1 MKANTVEQNERWAIE
16 HLGEP
21 KARRGNELIYLC
33 PLHTEEHASFAL
45 NVEKGAFNC
54 QVCGGGSLKA
64 LAEKRGW
71 PLPGHNGSKPV
82 GTLEAVYSYTD
93 EAGTELFQGVRFK
106 DPKGFRQRRSNGRGG
121 WDWGLKGVR
130 RVLYHLPEVKAAVTA
145 GTCVFIAEG
154 EKDVETLRALGL
166 VATCNPMGAGKWE
179 TGYTEALRG
188 AVEAVILPDHDRPGM
203 KHAKQVANALHA
215 AGIPTKVVPL
225 FDGDLPENHG
235 PDVSDWL
242 ADGHT
247 LADLA
252 ARVEAAPGY
261 TPAMFPDLAP
271 DATPQSA
278 EPGPDPEARLSK
290 VEAVYSAM
298 VGKIAQPFRAQN
310 KYFAV
315 FNEKLFMVE
324 ARPFRG
330 YLRHEARGITG
341 GVLSDTTIKAVQSQ
355 ILAHM
360 EHELTPRPPEVK
372 TGKRV
377 LESGGKFFLRLDD
390 TRAAALTPN
399 GVEILPALNLIQ
411 SGAAFLPEYDGGALP
426 LPADPDGP
434 GPVVEWFMETAGHK
448 LQSDA
453 EAVFVLLWLLSA
465 FIPIPERPA
474 LYFHGP
480 QGAGKSMLSEILKN
494 LIDPPSIGALSSPPQ
509 TPQDAYIIAASQ
521 YLVAVDNI
529 GGLSPEIQDAFSSII
544 TGTSFKT
551 RELFTVGEQATIT
564 PGLTCFIFNGLSIPS
579 LQNDLMDRIIPLEV
593 KHGRDRDK
601 AEIRGDLNARK
612 PAILGSVF
620 KIIGKAMEVDRSQF
634 KPVSRFTEWER
645 WVYAIAE
652 AAGVDS
658 GRVRS
663 KFKAKIDLR
672 AEDILEA
679 DDVARTI
686 RRMVTA
692 RGFVEGTADGIYK
705 DAKAQAEDAGLN
717 TGRGGG
723 WPQSPHA
730 FGCRLTRIQ
739 RDLSRCGFKVEKKR
753 TNAASVWGIYA
764 PDEAKTP
771 GNSDEI

>member
-1 MKANTVEQNERWAIE
+1 MKASIVESWALT
-16 HLGEP
+16 HLKEP
-21 KARRGNELIYLC
+21 KAKRNGEWIYLC
-33 PLHTEEHASFAL
+33 PLHAEENPSFAL
-45 NVEKGAFNC
+45 NPEKGVYKCFI
-54 QVCGGGSLKA
+54 CGGGSVKE
-64 LAEKRGW
+64 LAERLGVA
-71 PLPGHNGSKPV
+71 PPGRNG
-82 GTLEAVYSYTD
+82 TEAAAYSYTD
-93 EAGTELFQGVRFK
+93 EAGVELFQGVRFN
-106 DPKGFRQRRSNGRGG
+106 DPKGFKQRHRDGFGKWVWN
-121 WDWGLKGVR
+121 LQGVR
-130 RVLYHLPEVKAAVTA
+130 RVLYRLPEVLTAVTA
-145 GTCVFIAEG
+145 GSRVFIAEG
-154 EKDVETLRALGL
+154 EKDVETLRALNL
-166 VATCNPMGAGKWE
+166 AATCNPMGAGKWE
-179 TGYTEALRG
+179 TGYTESLRG

-247 LADLA
+247 PEDLL

-298 VGKIAQPFRAQN
+298 VGKIAQPFRAQG

-377 LESGGKFFLRLDD
+377 MESGGKFFLRLDD

-426 LPADPDGP
+426 LPADPEGP
-434 GPVVEWFMETAGHK
+434 GPVMEWFMETAGHK
-448 LQSDA
+448 LQGDG

-465 FIPIPERPA
+465 FIPIQERPA

-480 QGAGKSMLSEILKN
+480 QGAGKSMLSEVLKN
-494 LIDPPSIGALSSPPQ
+494 LIDPPSVGALSSPPQ
-509 TPQDAYIIAASQ
+509 TPQDAFVIAANQ

-529 GGLSPEIQDAFSSII
+529 SGLAPEIQDAFARII
-544 TGTSFKT
+544 TGGSNTARTLYTDS
-551 RELFTVGEQATIT
+551 ELTTIT
-564 PGLTCFIFNGLSIPS
+564 PGLTCFVFNGLSIPS

-593 KHGRDRDK
+593 RHGSDRDK
-601 AEIRGDLNARK
+601 AEIRGALEARK
-612 PAILGSVF
+612 PAILGSIF
-620 KIIGKAMEVDRSQF
+620 QIIGKAMALDRS
-634 KPVSRFTEWER
+634 KYPTVSRFTEWER
-645 WVYAIAE
+645 WVYSIAE
-652 AAGVDS
+652 AAGVDA
-658 GRVRS
+658 GQIRS
-663 KFKAKIDLR
+663 RFQAKIDSR

-679 DDVARTI
+679 DDVARTL

-723 WPQSPHA
+723 WPQSPHT
-730 FGCRLTRIQ
+730 FGRRLIQIQ
-739 RDLSRCGFKVEKKR
+739 RDLERCGFKVKKWR
-753 TNAASVWGIYA
+753 TGRARTWGFYA
-764 PDEAKTP
+764 PDEPSASR
-771 GNSDEI
+771 NVEES

>member
-1 MKANTVEQNERWAIE
+1 MKASIVESWALT
-16 HLGEP
+16 HLKEP
-21 KARRGNELIYLC
+21 KAKRNGEWIYLC
-33 PLHTEEHASFAL
+33 PLHAEENPSFAL
-45 NVEKGAFNC
+45 NPEKGVYKCFI
-54 QVCGGGSLKA
+54 CGGGSVKE
-64 LAEKRGW
+64 LAERLGVD
-71 PLPGHNGSKPV
+71 PPGRNGLKPV
-82 GTLEAVYSYTD
+82 GSLEAVYPYTD
-93 EAGTELFQGVRFK
+93 EAGAELFQGVRFK
-106 DPKGFRQRRSNGRGG
+106 DPKSFRQRRSNGRGG
-121 WDWGLKGVR
+121 WVWSLKDVR
-130 RVLYHLPEVKAAVTA
+130 RVLYHLPEVRAAVEA
-145 GTCVFIAEG
+145 GSRVFIAEG
-154 EKDVETLRALGL
+154 EKDVDRLRGLGL

-203 KHAKQVANALHA
+203 KHAKQVANSLHA

-247 LADLA
+247 LEDLS

-290 VEAVYSAM
+290 VEAIYTAM

-360 EHELTPRPPEVK
+360 EHAMTPRPPEVK

-377 LESGGKFFLRLDD
+377 LESGGKFFLRLDEA
-390 TRAAALTPN
+390 RAAALTPN

-411 SGAAFLPEYDGGALP
+411 SGAAFLPDYDGGALP
-426 LPADPDGP
+426 LPAEPDGT
-434 GPVVEWFMETAGHK
+434 GPVVEWFMETAGKK
-448 LQSDA
+448 LHEDD
-453 EAVFVLLWLLSA
+453 AVFVLLWLLSA

-494 LIDPPSIGALSSPPQ
+494 LIDPPSVGLLSSPPQ
-509 TPQDAYIIAASQ
+509 TPQDAYIIAANQ

-529 GGLSPEIQDAFSSII
+529 GGLSSEIQDAFSSII
-544 TGTSFKT
+544 TGTSFKA
-551 RELFTVGEQATIT
+551 RELYTVGEMATIT
-564 PGLTCFIFNGLSIPS
+564 PGLTCFVFNGLSLPN
-579 LQNDLMDRIIPLEV
+579 LQNDLVDRIIPLEV
-593 KHGRDRDK
+593 RHGSDRDK
-601 AEIRGDLNARK
+601 AEIREDLATRK

-620 KIIGKAMEVDRSQF
+620 QTIGKAMTVDRSKF